1 MIALQIAR
9 NYLRDKMQQRAA
21 VFQLDTQI
29 EHTSSTAT
37 RAHIAIHDQ
46 HNCVGKISVE
56 RATGSALQKTTGM
69 TNKQAHNCI
78 ILHTPVFTF
87 EEHESLLLPMLA
99 YFALRQ
105 ARIWGCQNVIIATH
119 HHSLDQQLI
128 QLLKLEPISH
138 LPSLHAQRLEY
149 AIHLAY
155 EQCDISQRDFIQ
167 SYFIH
172 EILDSFEIWLTTLF
186 QDSWFTAIKTQT
198 ISKEQYIASLFN
210 LHQFVKH
217 TTRLA
222 ARCVAMCENRDLRNH
237 YIYHLKGE
245 VNHEVIIESDLRAL
259 RADVNYL
266 LHSHV
271 PHTATAGFMVLQ
283 ESITGFKRDA
293 VLMLA
298 CPFIAEGMTANIG
311 YDFVENLFE
320 TIRNWGIKSPE
331 SVSRFLTSHMKTD
344 GGDDGHWL
352 RVINR
357 IDEFV
362 HTENQMQEF
371 INMLRL
377 AMSSYAHGLNAN
389 IDDLELWRA
398 GVEVEVMA

>member
-1 MIALQIAR
+1 MNALKIAR
-9 NYLRDKMQQRAA
+9 NYLHDKMQQKAHA
-21 VFQLDTQI
+21 FKLETQF
-29 EHTSSTAT
+29 EYAGNKPT
-37 RAHIAIHDQ
+37 RANITIHDQ
-46 HNCVGKISVE
+46 HNCVGKISIE
-56 RATGSALQKTTGM
+56 HAIDSTLQKKTGM

-78 ILHTPVFTF
+78 ILHRPVFTF
-87 EEHESLLLPMLA
+87 DHHESLLLPLLA

-105 ARIWGCQNVIIATH
+105 ARIWHCQNVMIEASN
-119 HHSLDQQLI
+119 HSLDQQFI

-138 LPSLHAQRLEY
+138 FPGLHAQRLEY

-155 EQCDISQRDFIQ
+155 EQCDVSQRQFIQ

-186 QDSWFTAIKTQT
+186 QDSWFSAIKTQT

-259 RADVNYL
+259 RADLNYL
-266 LHSHV
+266 LTSHV
-271 PHTATAGFMVLQ
+271 PHTATAAFMVLQ

-311 YDFVENLFE
+311 YDFVENLFA
-320 TIRNWGIKSPE
+320 TIRSWGIKSPE

-398 GVEVEVMA
+398 EAKMEVMA

>member
-1 MIALQIAR
+1 MIALNIAR
-9 NYLRDKMQQRAA
+9 NYLRDKIQQKALS
-21 VFQLDTQI
+21 FQLETQF
-29 EHTSSTAT
+29 EHTNNVITQANITIYDKANNHSANVTIEKALGSTL
-37 RAHIAIHDQ
+37 Q
-46 HNCVGKISVE
+46 
-56 RATGSALQKTTGM
+56 QKTGQ
-69 TNKQAHNCI
+69 TNKQLHNCI
-78 ILHTPVFTF
+78 IIHTPTV
-87 EEHESLLLPMLA
+87 SSNQLLPLLS

-105 ARIWGCQNVIIATH
+105 ARIWRCQNMMVMPNNQPIEK
-119 HHSLDQQLI
+119 SLCE
-128 QLLKLEPISH
+128 LLKLEPLSYRSTIS
-138 LPSLHAQRLEY
+138 AQRLEY

-155 EQCDISQRDFIQ
+155 EQCDVSQRQFIQ
-167 SYFIH
+167 TYFIH
-172 EILDSFEIWLTTLF
+172 EILDSFESWLIELF
-186 QDSWFTAIKTQT
+186 QNSWFSAIKTKT

-259 RADVNYL
+259 RADLNYL
-266 LHSHV
+266 LQSHV
-271 PHTATAGFMVLQ
+271 PHTATAEFIVLQ

-311 YDFVENLFE
+311 HDFVENLFSS
-320 TIRNWGIKSPE
+320 IRNWGIKSPE

-344 GGDDGHWL
+344 GGDDGHWM

-362 HTENQMQEF
+362 QTENQMQEF

-398 GVEVEVMA
+398 EAKVGVEV